1 MAVFLILA
9 EYIDLNAFALLL
21 IPALLLS
28 APVSVH
34 AQNPTTVPGST
45 FPSRAARIVVGFAP
59 GGATDVTARLI
70 AQELGRAWNQQVVV
84 DNRPGASGMIGAEIV
99 AKSTPDGYTL
109 LISPQT
115 SIVVAP
121 LLIKKV
127 AYDSVKDFAPVAVV
141 GSTPQL
147 LLVHP
152 SLPPK
157 TFREFTTFVKAN
169 AAKLSF
175 GSGGIGSTPHMA
187 GELFNASLGVRVTH
201 VPYKGE
207 NPGVTDLLGGQ
218 IPFMFVNFPVA
229 IPHVRGDKLRALAI
243 TSPQRSTLAPEF
255 PTVAE
260 SGMPGFDT
268 ATWNGLYLP
277 AATPRDVLT
286 RIHSDVIRLLAAA
299 DMKNRMLKQGID
311 QSPLNTPE
319 KHAAFVK
326 AEFVR
331 WGKVIRDAAIKAE

>member
-1 MAVFLILA
+1 MILRRFQPGEHRLKNRILILA
-9 EYIDLNAFALLL
+9 CAALC
-21 IPALLLS
+21 AGATAAS
-28 APVSVH
+28 AQS
-34 AQNPTTVPGST
+34 
-45 FPSRAARIVVGFAP
+45 FPSRSARIVVGFAP

-70 AQELGRAWNQQVVV
+70 ALELNKLWGQQVVV

-99 AKSTPDGYTL
+99 AKAAPDGYSM

-127 AYDSVKDFAPVAVV
+127 AYDSQRDFATVAVV

-147 LLVHP
+147 LVLHP
-152 SLPPK
+152 SLPPQN
-157 TFREFTTFVKAN
+157 FREFVAFVKAN
-169 AAKLSF
+169 SKNLSY

-187 GELFNASLGVRVTH
+187 GELFNASLGVKVTH

-207 NPGVTDLLGGQ
+207 NPGVADLLGGQ
-218 IPFMFVNFPVA
+218 IPYMFVNFPVA
-229 IPHVRGDKLRALAI
+229 IPHVQAGKLRAVAI
-243 TSPQRSTLAPEF
+243 TSPQRSPLASQF

-260 SGMPGFDT
+260 SGIPGFDT

-277 AATPRDVLT
+277 AATPRDIIT
-286 RIHSDVIRLLAAA
+286 RIHGDVTRLLSTPE
-299 DMKNRMLKQGID
+299 MKDRMLKQGID
-311 QSPLNTPE
+311 QSTLNTPE

-326 AEFVR
+326 AEFAR
-331 WGKVIRDAAIKAE
+331 WGKVIQDAGIKAE

>member
-1 MAVFLILA
+1 MKHRILILA
-9 EYIDLNAFALLL
+9 WSALSLTATL
-21 IPALLLS
+21 A
-28 APVSVH
+28 A
-34 AQNPTTVPGST
+34 TTVAAQIPST
-45 FPSRAARIVVGFAP
+45 SSGQAFPSRAARIVVGFAP
-59 GGATDVTARLI
+59 GGATDVTARLL
-70 AQELGRAWNQQVVV
+70 ALELSKAWGQQVVV
-84 DNRPGASGMIGAEIV
+84 DNRPGASGMIGAEMV
-99 AKSTPDGYTL
+99 AKAAPDGYTL

-127 AYDSVKDFAPVAVV
+127 AYDSIRDFATVAVV

-147 LLVHP
+147 LVIHP

-157 TFREFTTFVKAN
+157 TFREFAAFVKTN
-169 AAKLSF
+169 EKNLSF

-187 GELFNASLGVRVTH
+187 GELLNSSLGVRVTH

-218 IPFMFVNFPVA
+218 IPYMFVNFPVA
-229 IPHVRGDKLRALAI
+229 ISHVQAGKLRAIAI
-243 TSPQRSTLAPEF
+243 SSPQRSPLAPQF

-260 SGMPGFDT
+260 SIPGFDT

-277 AATPRDVLT
+277 AATPRDIIT
-286 RIHSDVIRLLAAA
+286 RIHTDVIKVLNAPEL
-299 DMKNRMLKQGID
+299 KERMLKQGID
-311 QSPLNTPE
+311 QSTLNTPE

-326 AEFVR
+326 AEFAR
-331 WGKVIRDAAIKAE
+331 WGKVIKDAGIKSE

>member
-1 MAVFLILA
+1 MKHRILILA
-9 EYIDLNAFALLL
+9 
-21 IPALLLS
+21 LS
-28 APVSVH
+28 ALSLT
-34 AQNPTTVPGST
+34 ATLAATTVAAQIPST
-45 FPSRAARIVVGFAP
+45 SSGQAFPSRAARIVVGFAP
-59 GGATDVTARLI
+59 GGATDVTARLL
-70 AQELGRAWNQQVVV
+70 ALELSKAWGQQVVV
-84 DNRPGASGMIGAEIV
+84 DNRPGASGMIGAEMV
-99 AKSTPDGYTL
+99 AKAAPDGYTL

-127 AYDSVKDFAPVAVV
+127 AYDSIKDFATVAVV

-147 LLVHP
+147 LVIHP

-157 TFREFTTFVKAN
+157 TFREFAAFVKAN
-169 AAKLSF
+169 EKNLSF

-187 GELFNASLGVRVTH
+187 GELLNSSLGVRVTH

-218 IPFMFVNFPVA
+218 IPYMFVNFPVA
-229 IPHVRGDKLRALAI
+229 ISHVQAGKLRAIAI
-243 TSPQRSTLAPEF
+243 SSPQRSPLAPQF

-260 SGMPGFDT
+260 SIPGFDT

-277 AATPRDVLT
+277 AATPRDIIT
-286 RIHSDVIRLLAAA
+286 RIHTDVIKVLNAPEL
-299 DMKNRMLKQGID
+299 KERMLKQGID
-311 QSPLNTPE
+311 QSTLNTPE

-326 AEFVR
+326 AEFAR
-331 WGKVIRDAAIKAE
+331 WGKVIKDAGIKAE